1 MQIIGCDVAKA
12 TFDINLSGH
21 KGRSFANRR
30 AGFESLVKWINHVI
44 DTDVCVVF
52 EATCVYHLPL
62 AAFLAET
69 DIKVLVANPGRTRAF
84 AKSQNQ
90 LNKSDPLDALSLRR
104 YGQSLD
110 LSQHHLFVQES
121 KQISML
127 KALLNRLTQ
136 LEKDLQ
142 REKNRLEKCDFI
154 PHAQPMA
161 DSIRR
166 QIRRLT
172 NEINRIDQAIDSHIQ
187 SDPVL
192 IKHQVLLC
200 SIKGI
205 GVRTTRW
212 LLPLLHNQRFKTAR
226 QLAAFLGLTPRHEQ
240 SGTQTKPGK
249 LSGLGN
255 PTLRSRFYFPAISA
269 ATHDPALAHFYQSLL
284 RKGKTKKQALT
295 AVMRKLIHIAFGVI
309 KHQTP
314 YDPNYAR

>member
-12 TFDINLSGH
+12 TFDIKLADH
-21 KGRSFANRR
+21 KNRR
-30 AGFESLVKWINHVI
+30 FSNRRGGFGALLTWINRI
-44 DTDVCVVF
+44 FDQEVCVVL
-52 EATCVYHLPL
+52 EATGVYHLPL
-62 AAFLAET
+62 AAFLT
-69 DIKVLVANPGRTRAF
+69 DAGINVLVTNPGRARAF

-90 LNKSDPLDALSLRR
+90 LNKSDPLDAFSLRR

-110 LSQHHLFVQES
+110 LSEQHLFIKDPKE
-121 KQISML
+121 ISTL
-127 KALLNRLTQ
+127 KALLSRIIQ

-142 REKNRLEKCDFI
+142 RERNRLEKCDFI
-154 PHAQPMA
+154 SQSKPQAQ
-161 DSIRR
+161 SIKR
-166 QIRRLT
+166 QIRHLT
-172 NEINRIDQAIDSHIQ
+172 TEINKIEHAIESHIQ
-187 SDPVL
+187 SDPIL
-192 IKHQVLLC
+192 IKHQQLLC
-200 SIKGI
+200 TIKGI

-212 LLPLLHNQRFKTAR
+212 LLPLLHNGRFKTAR

-240 SGTQTKPGK
+240 SGTLIKPGK

-269 ATHDPALAHFYQSLL
+269 ARHDPVLAQFYQSLL
-284 RKGKTKKQALT
+284 RNGKTKKQALI